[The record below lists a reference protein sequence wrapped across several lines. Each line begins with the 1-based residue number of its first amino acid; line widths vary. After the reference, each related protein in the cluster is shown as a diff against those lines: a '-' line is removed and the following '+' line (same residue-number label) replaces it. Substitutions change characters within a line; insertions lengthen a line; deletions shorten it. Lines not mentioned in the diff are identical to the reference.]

1 MLTSPNSEVGW
12 NKLSKCNI
20 KEYFLSKIIKNLKSV
35 SPSIFLVWEVE
46 EMKPYFLLVQSL
58 QALLTHT
65 LTFAENVKNNF
76 KEAKTGELLAHNIC
90 ERKKN

>member
-1 MLTSPNSEVGW
+1 
-12 NKLSKCNI
+12 
-20 KEYFLSKIIKNLKSV
+20 
-35 SPSIFLVWEVE
+35 
-46 EMKPYFLLVQSL
+46 MKPYFLLVQSL

-90 ERKKN
+90 ERKKNLTGFFGVWGCFCKCKFLVCKCK